1 MTTTTAPLSVLAG
14 RPIEKKAGKVS
25 RFYRPELDAIRFFL
39 FLGVLF
45 HHSVDNAGTQGWA
58 KIPLLAPAMQMVHD
72 ASGFALSFFFFLSS
86 YLITCL
92 LQMEKKKTG
101 TVCLK
106 NFYIRRMLRLWPLYV
121 GYLLLCC
128 VLHFTN
134 SHHYPLTPGAIAS
147 LLLFS
152 GNWYMILHG
161 DFPGVI
167 LFHLWSI
174 SVEEQ
179 FYVLFPFFAKRAT
192 TVQLQRA
199 CTAICVGSLGVT
211 WVLVAHGTSVMHVW
225 ANSFVESIFFA
236 SGALFALRRPMDSPL
251 KSGRRAGLGIA
262 AGLVLWGLAQMG
274 GLTNLSRALHPLS
287 ATLAIATADLGCIC
301 MLWGALYVPTRWLP
315 KFLVY
320 LGRIAFGLYVFHL
333 LVIDLVRYTYSL
345 HFHIPGSAL
354 VLELVLCILVATVS
368 YEYFEK
374 PFLKLKHHFEAIHSR
389 TTEISATTAIPAVS
403 LGVHQES

>member
-1 MTTTTAPLSVLAG
+1 
-14 RPIEKKAGKVS
+14 
-25 RFYRPELDAIRFFL
+25 
-39 FLGVLF
+39 
-45 HHSVDNAGTQGWA
+45 
-58 KIPLLAPAMQMVHD
+58 
-72 ASGFALSFFFFLSS
+72 
-86 YLITCL
+86 
-92 LQMEKKKTG
+92 
-101 TVCLK
+101 
-106 NFYIRRMLRLWPLYV
+106 
-121 GYLLLCC
+121 
-128 VLHFTN
+128 
-134 SHHYPLTPGAIAS
+134 
-147 LLLFS
+147 
-152 GNWYMILHG
+152 
-161 DFPGVI
+161 
-167 LFHLWSI
+167 
-174 SVEEQ
+174 
-179 FYVLFPFFAKRAT
+179 
-192 TVQLQRA
+192 
-199 CTAICVGSLGVT
+199 
-211 WVLVAHGTSVMHVW
+211 
-225 ANSFVESIFFA
+225 
-236 SGALFALRRPMDSPL
+236 MDSPL